1 MFLLV
6 IAPVFFSMQS
16 RSIVSRQ
23 VKLDEDALR
32 TWNAAFPVSHL
43 RRLFRGDVH
52 LLKLFGWIPSKFD
65 GALNW
70 MI

>member
-6 IAPVFFSMQS
+6 IAPVFFSMHS

-32 TWNAAFPVSHL
+32 TWNAAFPVTHL
-43 RRLFRGDVH
+43 RRSFRGDV
-52 LLKLFGWIPSKFD
+52 
-65 GALNW
+65 LNIEVVW
-70 MI
+70 LDTFKI